1 MKAKWLFDEH
11 PILVDRELAS
21 VIGLNEAIVLQQL
34 NYWLHSK
41 SAKQIDGRLWIYNT
55 YDNWKKDNFPF
66 WSRNT
71 IRRALNSCIKKGLV
85 ITGNFNKAGFDKT
98 KWYSINTQKLDE
110 VMGSAC
116 DQNGQTDSPKWA
128 DGSNQNGQTNT
139 TYYPETIS
147 KTTTNNQAQPDTLA
161 QQRKEVIEYLNK
173 KTDSKF
179 KPNAKGNKSVID
191 PRLKEGYTV
200 DDMKMIIDAM
210 YSKWHGNKFS
220 NGSMGDDYLRPE
232 TLFRVSKI
240 EGYLNV
246 ARKMK
251 KRQKPDDMF
260 DMGGWIRE

>member
-1 MKAKWLFDEH
+1 MAIRKVSKNNRAFKGVWIPAK
-11 PILVDRELAS
+11 
-21 VIGLNEAIVLQQL
+21 
-34 NYWLHSK
+34 YWLDPDLTMIEVNTIAEIDSLDNEDGCFASNKHFSDFLGVTTGRVSQIINGLKEKGYITIDYDKKGKQIIKRRIRVVNKLNTPLVNKLNRGIKNIKGGYLENCKDSNTSK
-41 SAKQIDGRLWIYNT
+41 SN
-55 YDNWKKDNFPF
+55 
-66 WSRNT
+66 
-71 IRRALNSCIKKGLV
+71 
-85 ITGNFNKAGFDKT
+85 
-98 KWYSINTQKLDE
+98 
-110 VMGSAC
+110 
-116 DQNGQTDSPKWA
+116 
-128 DGSNQNGQTNT
+128 
-139 TYYPETIS
+139 
-147 KTTTNNQAQPDTLA
+147 TNNSNTNSASHSNAQPDTLA
-161 QQRKEVIEYLNK
+161 QQRREVIEYLNK

-240 EGYLNV
+240 EGYLNI

-251 KRQKPDDMF
+251 KQQKPDDMF

>member
-1 MKAKWLFDEH
+1 MADEFKGVRLFLNIPVDVAHDKRIKSDKSKLLFGEIYSMLNVTGSFYMSNKEIAKR
-11 PILVDRELAS
+11 INARS
-21 VIGLNEAIVLQQL
+21 
-34 NYWLHSK
+34 
-41 SAKQIDGRLWIYNT
+41 
-55 YDNWKKDNFPF
+55 
-66 WSRNT
+66 
-71 IRRALNSCIKKGLV
+71 IKTV
-85 ITGNFNKAGFDKT
+85 QNC
-98 KWYSINTQKLDE
+98 LDE
-110 VMGSAC
+110 LENLGYIKREVTRDPSNNQVTERRITSDWRPGVTHYTRVGKSVAGGSGN
-116 DQNGQTDSPKWA
+116 QLQEGSVTDYTQIEH
-128 DGSNQNGQTNT
+128 SN
-139 TYYPETIS
+139 
-147 KTTTNNQAQPDTLA
+147 KTSNRTFKKNNSQAQPDTLA
-161 QQRKEVIEYLNK
+161 QQRREVIEYLNK

-251 KRQKPDDMF
+251 KQQKPDDLF